1 VKEMGAFFR
10 TRRAKAG
17 VRVDRPPAAVAAAK
31 VSFFFVVDVD
41 KGVLFKDEDGVVEVG
56 TFWTGWS
63 DGEGASRAVGVVFHV
78 G

>member
-1 VKEMGAFFR
+1 
-10 TRRAKAG
+10 
-17 VRVDRPPAAVAAAK
+17 